1 MRHPRQVSLC
11 LLLCLGAPLP
21 SAAQNAATEKTGPQA
36 ATQLPATDLE
46 RVRVGSTAPDFALP
60 DENSKPVTLSDYRGR
75 KAVVLVFYRGH
86 W

>member
-1 MRHPRQVSLC
+1 MKHPRQASLC
-11 LLLCLGAPLP
+11 LMLCLGAPLASP
-21 SAAQNAATEKTGPQA
+21 AQHAAPAKPGPQA
-36 ATQLPATDLE
+36 AAQLPAADPE
-46 RVRVGSTAPDFALP
+46 RVRVGSTAPDFTLP